1 LNKPSKL
8 DEAREQFRIVSS
20 SPYKENEFYE
30 ELQRMPEHLRKEHMK
45 ESIYVPRVEYCKF
58 RPREEKED

>member
-1 LNKPSKL
+1 MKEPSKF

-20 SPYKENEFYE
+20 SPYKKNEFYE
-30 ELQRMPEHLRKEHMK
+30 ELKKMPEHLRKKHMK
-45 ESIYVPRVEYCKF
+45 ELIHVPRSEYCKF

>member
-1 LNKPSKL
+1 MNKPSKL

>member
-1 LNKPSKL
+1 MNKPSKL

-20 SPYKENEFYE
+20 SPYKKNEFYE
-30 ELQRMPEHLRKEHMK
+30 ELQKMPEHLRKKHM
-45 ESIYVPRVEYCKF
+45 ENLIYVPRVEYCKF

>member
-1 LNKPSKL
+1 MNKPSKL
-8 DEAREQFRIVSS
+8 NEAREQFRIVSS

>member
-1 LNKPSKL
+1 MNNPSKL
-8 DEAREQFRIVSS
+8 KEAREQFRIVSS